1 MENKFEEKL
10 KRGYEEYLKLPKA
23 ECSGA
28 NREAELYTNRWYI
41 MMGRSIVHPHPHRH
55 YTFLEFV
62 YWCGKDEALYNRFL
76 KSSNTEPKKDEQIQ
90 YYINVFGF
98 EYVIEPDAKQNY

>member
-10 KRGYEEYLKLPKA
+10 KLGYEEYLKLPKA
-23 ECSGA
+23 ECSGV
-28 NREAELYTNRWYI
+28 NRETELYTNRWYI

-62 YWCGKDEALYNRFL
+62 YWCGKDENLYNRFL
-76 KSSNTEPKKDEQIQ
+76 KSSNTETKIEEQ
-90 YYINVFGF
+90 N
-98 EYVIEPDAKQNY
+98 